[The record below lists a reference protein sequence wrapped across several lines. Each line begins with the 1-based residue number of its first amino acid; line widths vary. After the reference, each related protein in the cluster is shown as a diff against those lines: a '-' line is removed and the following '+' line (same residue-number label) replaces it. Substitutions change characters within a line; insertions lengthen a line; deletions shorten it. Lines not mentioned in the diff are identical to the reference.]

1 MKVSTRIILSFVIF
15 SVFII
20 IANFMGIR
28 PMETQIKK
36 ISSFQSDSLY
46 SIQNLGVA
54 LTEAVEESFAYVV
67 SGDTHEKEEF
77 LQWADHFKQDA
88 EIFSQH
94 ANEVLEDL
102 SRDGEDEKI
111 LYEQLVSGQL
121 DLVKKAKAMFEEYE
135 RTGSVTQETFQKYED
150 TIDKTITTSKKLVEI
165 EKEEVEQYRLIAL
178 EEIKKSQ
185 MVVYQVSFITI
196 LLAIGLG
203 LFISRTISAPLLRL
217 QQALAAVG
225 RGKFA
230 TQVKTSSHDEIGS
243 LTNIFNR
250 MASDLEKTT
259 VSRDELESANQALQ
273 AKVTEKEEA
282 DKKVYLERQNL
293 YNMLDF
299 LPMAFHLQAPDYTV
313 PFANKVFRERFGD
326 PQKRLCHDLMHKRSK
341 PCEVCT
347 TFKVFEHGKDE
358 ITVWDAQDGRTYIT
372 VCAPFTDVDGSPL
385 VMEMALDI
393 TDQENAKKDALLAK
407 EEAEKASHA
416 KSEFLTSMSHELRT
430 PMNAILGFSQLLDMD
445 LENPLKP
452 MQKNN
457 VQHILKAGQH
467 LLDLINDVLN
477 LSKMEAGHI
486 PISIEEVPLNSLISE
501 VGNLIQ
507 PMLDNKNLSFK
518 IMSTEMTVLA
528 DPVRLK
534 QVLLNLISNS
544 IKYNNHG
551 GRVSVE
557 CKKLKNHN
565 IKISV
570 QDTGIGIKPKDL
582 EEIFN
587 PFQRINSKTETIEGT
602 GVGLTIS
609 RKLTHLMN
617 GSLEAQSE
625 EGQGSCFSIIL
636 PEGNNISSIKEPE
649 PATWTDSASSEN
661 SFKVLYIE
669 DNPSNIELVASI
681 LFRQN
686 LKFLQAPDARLG
698 IELAKSHQPDLIL
711 MDIELPG
718 MNGYDPLKVIRE
730 EPALDSVP
738 VIALSANGMETDIQK
753 GLSAG
758 FTDYITK
765 PIKITPFLQKVNQY
779 LTWIQP

>member
-1 MKVSTRIILSFVIF
+1 
-15 SVFII
+15 
-20 IANFMGIR
+20 
-28 PMETQIKK
+28 
-36 ISSFQSDSLY
+36 
-46 SIQNLGVA
+46 
-54 LTEAVEESFAYVV
+54 
-67 SGDTHEKEEF
+67 
-77 LQWADHFKQDA
+77 
-88 EIFSQH
+88 
-94 ANEVLEDL
+94 
-102 SRDGEDEKI
+102 
-111 LYEQLVSGQL
+111 
-121 DLVKKAKAMFEEYE
+121 
-135 RTGSVTQETFQKYED
+135 
-150 TIDKTITTSKKLVEI
+150 
-165 EKEEVEQYRLIAL
+165 
-178 EEIKKSQ
+178 
-185 MVVYQVSFITI
+185 
-196 LLAIGLG
+196 
-203 LFISRTISAPLLRL
+203 
-217 QQALAAVG
+217 
-225 RGKFA
+225 
-230 TQVKTSSHDEIGS
+230 
-243 LTNIFNR
+243 
-250 MASDLEKTT
+250 
-259 VSRDELESANQALQ
+259 
-273 AKVTEKEEA
+273 
-282 DKKVYLERQNL
+282 
-293 YNMLDF
+293 
-299 LPMAFHLQAPDYTV
+299 
-313 PFANKVFRERFGD
+313 
-326 PQKRLCHDLMHKRSK
+326 
-341 PCEVCT
+341 
-347 TFKVFEHGKDE
+347 
-358 ITVWDAQDGRTYIT
+358 
-372 VCAPFTDVDGSPL
+372 
-385 VMEMALDI
+385 
-393 TDQENAKKDALLAK
+393 
-407 EEAEKASHA
+407 
-416 KSEFLTSMSHELRT
+416 
-430 PMNAILGFSQLLDMD
+430 
-445 LENPLKP
+445 
-452 MQKNN
+452 
-457 VQHILKAGQH
+457 
-467 LLDLINDVLN
+467 
-477 LSKMEAGHI
+477 
-486 PISIEEVPLNSLISE
+486 
-501 VGNLIQ
+501 
-507 PMLDNKNLSFK
+507 
-518 IMSTEMTVLA
+518 MSTEMTVLA